1 MLLVAP
7 QLETPQIFADID
19 IGIAS
24 YEPTII
30 KTGDNYYL
38 RHFLISDKH
47 SNTQGWR
54 VENLQEYVKTFIGK
68 PLIVA
73 PGFHHLADL
82 DKNTWLKIQEP
93 YAIGSMVDVVFNPTY
108 GSYDAITHVTKEEA
122 KLALE
127 KGIVPPFTSPA
138 IHGTFRFDGDVKVFT
153 NWEGMQ
159 SAVVLKPAFRP
170 IDMARIK
177 PVGCTGDKYLCRK
190 ELIAIA
196 EDGYNLDNLIKNNFT
211 TLNNTNGKNDS
222 DNNMT
227 GEQPTGSNHVDT
239 LLNKFQNELAEE
251 KRQRELEVEKNKQLA
266 ESLKKIQ
273 DEKDS
278 VVKERDTYKTKTDS
292 YEKEK
297 QKSELKKTIEDKLR
311 RTKLFFNDADLRSKK
326 VDEFVNKGFK
336 PEDLDVVYDGQF
348 MTEDELKEAEAKLK
362 EQSETKTTKDVGI
375 AEDVTT
381 TSLPTKKPNA
391 KLLEGVAIMDE
402 ILELRL

>member
-1 MLLVAP
+1 
-7 QLETPQIFADID
+7 
-19 IGIAS
+19 
-24 YEPTII
+24 
-30 KTGDNYYL
+30 
-38 RHFLISDKH
+38 
-47 SNTQGWR
+47 
-54 VENLQEYVKTFIGK
+54 
-68 PLIVA
+68 
-73 PGFHHLADL
+73 
-82 DKNTWLKIQEP
+82 
-93 YAIGSMVDVVFNPTY
+93 
-108 GSYDAITHVTKEEA
+108 
-122 KLALE
+122 
-127 KGIVPPFTSPA
+127 
-138 IHGTFRFDGDVKVFT
+138 
-153 NWEGMQ
+153 
-159 SAVVLKPAFRP
+159 
-170 IDMARIK
+170 
-177 PVGCTGDKYLCRK
+177 
-190 ELIAIA
+190 
-196 EDGYNLDNLIKNNFT
+196 
-211 TLNNTNGKNDS
+211 
-222 DNNMT
+222 MT